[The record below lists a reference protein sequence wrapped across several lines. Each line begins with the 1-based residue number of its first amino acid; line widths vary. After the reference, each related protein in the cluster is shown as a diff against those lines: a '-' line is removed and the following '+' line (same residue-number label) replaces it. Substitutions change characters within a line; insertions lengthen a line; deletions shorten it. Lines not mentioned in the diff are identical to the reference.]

1 MKYDIIVIGFGKA
14 GKTLAVKAAAL
25 GKKVALVERSP
36 KMYGGTCINIGCIP
50 TKRLITAAKE
60 AKFVNNSVESEYY
73 TLSVEKKDKLIAALN
88 AKNYAMLNDKENIDV
103 IDGVGSLEGKNSVMV
118 TTPNG
123 EKKLLEGEFIII
135 NTGSKEAK
143 APFEIVNSNVFSSK
157 TLLDLKNLP
166 KHMVIVGSGFIGI
179 EFASMFA
186 NFGSKVTIVGR
197 SSLLKNEDDD
207 IASSV
212 KEALKVQ
219 GVEILEGCDIENLK
233 DNALNFKQNGE
244 QKSLKADAFLVALGR
259 VANLDD
265 LNLSAAGVELDEKGF
280 IKTAPSLQTNAPN
293 IYAVGDVRGGE
304 LFTYT
309 SLDDFRIVFSQIF
322 GDKKRT
328 TQNRSIHAN
337 VLFTDTP
344 LARVGVS
351 AKEASKLGLNFK
363 ELKLSMAAVPG
374 AKVLNHDVGMLK
386 AIVEANSGEILG
398 ASFHCIYANE
408 LINEIAIAMNLKANA
423 NFFKNQIFTHPSIS
437 EALNDLFGQ
446 F

>member
-60 AKFVNNSVESEYY
+60 AKFVNSSVESEYY

-118 TTPNG
+118 TTPSG

-143 APFEIVNSNVFSSK
+143 APFEIVNSNIFSSK

-166 KHMVIVGSGFIGI
+166 KHIVIVGSGFIGI

-186 NFGSKVTIVGR
+186 SFGSKVSIVGR

-207 IASSV
+207 IAGSV

-219 GVEILEGCDIENLK
+219 GIEILEGCDIENLK

-265 LNLSAAGVELDEKGF
+265 LNLAAAGVELDEKGF
-280 IKTAPSLQTNAPN
+280 IKTAPSLQTNVPN

-386 AIVEANSGEILG
+386 AIVEASSGEILG

>member
-103 IDGVGSLEGKNSVMV
+103 IDGVGSLEGKNSVMI

-157 TLLDLKNLP
+157 TLLNLKNLP
-166 KHMVIVGSGFIGI
+166 KHIVIVGSGFIGI

-186 NFGSKVTIVGR
+186 SFGSKVSIVGR
-197 SSLLKNEDDD
+197 SPLLKNEDDD

-219 GVEILEGCDIENLK
+219 GIEILEGCDIENLK

-280 IKTAPSLQTNAPN
+280 IKTAPSLQTNVPN

-386 AIVEANSGEILG
+386 AIVEASSGEILG

>member
-118 TTPNG
+118 TTPSG

-143 APFEIVNSNVFSSK
+143 APFEIANSNVFSS
-157 TLLDLKNLP
+157 TILLDLKNLP
-166 KHMVIVGSGFIGI
+166 KHIVIIGSGFIGI

-197 SSLLKNEDDD
+197 SPLLKNEDDD

-219 GVEILEGCDIENLK
+219 GIEILEGCDIENLK

-280 IKTAPSLQTNAPN
+280 IKTAPSLQTNVSN
-293 IYAVGDVRGGE
+293 IFAVGDVRGGE

-344 LARVGVS
+344 LARVGVN

-386 AIVEANSGEILG
+386 AIVEASSGEILG

>member
-1 MKYDIIVIGFGKA
+1 MKYDIIIIGFGKA

-118 TTPNG
+118 TTPSG

-143 APFEIVNSNVFSSK
+143 APFEIANSNVFSST
-157 TLLDLKNLP
+157 TLLELKNLP
-166 KHMVIVGSGFIGI
+166 KHIVIVGSGFIGI

-186 NFGSKVTIVGR
+186 NFGSKVSIVGR
-197 SSLLKNEDDD
+197 SALLKNEDDD

-219 GVEILEGCDIENLK
+219 GIEILEGCDIENLK

-244 QKSLKADAFLVALGR
+244 QKSLKADAFLIALGR

-265 LNLSAAGVELDEKGF
+265 LNLAVAGVELDEKGF
-280 IKTAPSLQTNAPN
+280 IKTAPSLQTNVPN